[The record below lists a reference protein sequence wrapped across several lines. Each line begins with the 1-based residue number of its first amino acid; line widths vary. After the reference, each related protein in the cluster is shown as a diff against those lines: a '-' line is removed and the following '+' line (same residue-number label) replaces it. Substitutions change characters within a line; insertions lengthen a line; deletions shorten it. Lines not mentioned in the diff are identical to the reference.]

1 MYRERERETLMVLLC
16 NLYQCLYSELNNN
29 ILIDIYTLLK
39 NNNATCTCTLY
50 STVLLDKKSISSH
63 LFF

>member
-1 MYRERERETLMVLLC
+1 MVLLC

-29 ILIDIYTLLK
+29 ILIDVYTLLK
-39 NNNATCTCTLY
+39 NNNATCTCRLY
-50 STVLLDKKSISSH
+50 TTIRLDKKSISSH